1 MIAASGVTM
10 VAVATACAIL
20 AASPPRILA
29 GLRIDFGRLGV
40 IADLAD
46 AVETATADPFD
57 FAG

>member
-20 AASPPRILA
+20 AGLSAANPRGPA
-29 GLRIDFGRLGV
+29 IDFGRLGV
-40 IADLAD
+40 VAD
-46 AVETATADPFD
+46 AVETATAGSVD